1 MPAGIVAHRRPPGL
15 LSTIAATA
23 PPGYLALHP
32 GMATLSAADHGYAIA
47 MTWGAGIL
55 LVAAVP
61 VVFLLNARAPL
72 SPRRTG

>member
-1 MPAGIVAHRRPPGL
+1 MVWGTRASFSLRGKK
-15 LSTIAATA
+15 TTKQA

>member
-1 MPAGIVAHRRPPGL
+1 
-15 LSTIAATA
+15 
-23 PPGYLALHP
+23 
-32 GMATLSAADHGYAIA
+32 MATLSAADHGYAIA

-61 VVFLLNARAPL
+61 VVFLVNARAPL